1 MLESTFNNV
10 EGLQA
15 CIFIRIRLPQ
25 RCFPVN
31 IAKFLRA
38 HILKYI
44 CERLLRYSEIY
55 TSNNQIYILAEK
67 LILGFTKYFIICSA
81 LPTLAPLNYVFLLH
95 FSHFFFCILFSTFFM
110 KVPMFLKE
118 FSRAE
123 LFQPYLV
130 MNLTGLVQFGKKF
143 ELSFIFSF
151 STRII
156 CTRVSP

>member
-1 MLESTFNNV
+1 MRYFQKQPPDVFCKKRCLQKFRKFYRKTLMLESTFNNV

-15 CIFIRIRLPQ
+15 CIFIRIRLQQ

-67 LILGFTKYFIICSA
+67 FILGFTKYFIICSA

-95 FSHFFFCILFSTFFM
+95 FSRILFSTFFT
-110 KVPMFLKE
+110 KFPMFRC
-118 FSRAE
+118 SVA
-123 LFQPYLV
+123 
-130 MNLTGLVQFGKKF
+130 
-143 ELSFIFSF
+143 
-151 STRII
+151 
-156 CTRVSP
+156 

>member
-15 CIFIRIRLPQ
+15 CIFIRIRLQQ

-44 CERLLRYSEIY
+44 CERLLLYSEIY
-55 TSNNQIYILAEK
+55 TSNNQIYILAENF
-67 LILGFTKYFIICSA
+67 ILGFTKYFIICSA

-95 FSHFFFCILFSTFFM
+95 FSHFFLLHIIFNIFYESSNVSLFSSLNKLNAF
-110 KVPMFLKE
+110 VHY
-118 FSRAE
+118 
-123 LFQPYLV
+123 Q
-130 MNLTGLVQFGKKF
+130 KF
-143 ELSFIFSF
+143 VIIRNAQTLISGFIQGQ
-151 STRII
+151 R
-156 CTRVSP
+156 